1 MTAEQKN
8 SFLLYLEHEEFVNEL
23 SDEEAGKLIKGIFEY
38 VKTGQTPSLSPESK
52 MAFIS
57 IRQDLDRNAEKY
69 EAKCEALRLNGL
81 KGGRPK
87 KTLKNENENNQMV
100 FEKTKKMSSPEW
112 LLGKEF
118 QDGVQV
124 SRRESLLGAGG

>member
-1 MTAEQKN
+1 MTKEQKS
-8 SFLLYLEHEEFVNEL
+8 SFLLYLEHEEFINEL

-38 VKTGQTPSLSPESK
+38 ARTGQNPSLSAASR

-69 EAKCEALRLNGL
+69 KAKCEALKLNGL

-87 KTLKNENENNQMV
+87 KILKKKQM
-100 FEKTKKMSSPEW
+100 KTKWFLTKPKKTSMKMIMIM
-112 LLGKEF
+112 
-118 QDGVQV
+118 
-124 SRRESLLGAGG
+124 